1 MLSCLSLFEGL
12 MTHIDQSDYRSHD
25 PYFHFVLMYDII
37 ENKYLILKKELIHGM
52 KYYNK

>member
-37 ENKYLILKKELIHGM
+37 ENKKRADTWNEIL
-52 KYYNK
+52 